1 MVNHADRHCEEQ
13 RDAAIQSSDTGA
25 ECGWL
30 RIATLDRFA
39 QLAMTIIFTAAMFF
53 VPAAHAEENA
63 KPQRIVSLNQCTDEL
78 VLRLADP
85 QNIASVTW
93 LSQDPDNAN
102 MAGAARKIP
111 ANHGTAE
118 EAMAYRP
125 DLVLVGAFTDPET
138 RALLKRIGA
147 PLARFDPPETLADV
161 RRQILAFAAR
171 IGESERG
178 EALVAQMDRDL
189 ERVSVDARRPKLKAI
204 ILRPNGFTVGAGSL
218 VDEILAHAGLE
229 NLAAKLDIGS
239 YEQVSLERVAMLDA
253 NVLIANSEV
262 VGAPSLATDGLNH
275 PVVKAL
281 VHKMR
286 VVALPARLWTCPGP
300 GLVEAVRR
308 LTEAT
313 RDLRSATGAP

>member
-13 RDAAIQSSDTGA
+13 RDAAIQSRDAGA

-39 QLAMTIIFTAAMFF
+39 ALAMTIILTAAMVFAA
-53 VPAAHAEENA
+53 PAHAEENA

-78 VLRLADP
+78 ALRLADP

-93 LSQDPDNAN
+93 LSQDPNNAN
-102 MAGAARKIP
+102 MADAARKIP

-138 RALLKRIGA
+138 RALLERIGA
-147 PLARFDPPETLADV
+147 PIARTSIRRRRLADA
-161 RRQILAFAAR
+161 RRQILDFAAR

-229 NLAAKLDIGS
+229 NLAARLDIGP
-239 YEQVSLERVAMLDA
+239 YEQISLERVAMLDA
-253 NVLIANSEV
+253 E
-262 VGAPSLATDGLNH
+262 
-275 PVVKAL
+275 
-281 VHKMR
+281 
-286 VVALPARLWTCPGP
+286 C
-300 GLVEAVRR
+300 
-308 LTEAT
+308 
-313 RDLRSATGAP
+313 